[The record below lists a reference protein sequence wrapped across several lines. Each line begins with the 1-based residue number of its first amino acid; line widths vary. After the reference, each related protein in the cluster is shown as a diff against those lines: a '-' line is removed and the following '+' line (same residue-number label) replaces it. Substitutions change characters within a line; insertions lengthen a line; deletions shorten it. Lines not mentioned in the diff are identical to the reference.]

1 MAKRRPSNLLPLAV
15 LSLLGER
22 PMHPYEIAA
31 VMRMRELTS
40 IVKVSQSSLYAAI
53 EACQRDGLIVPVETQ
68 RVGRYPERTVYAVT
82 DAGRA
87 ELAAGLRTLL
97 REHVPE
103 GSSFAA
109 GLAFMGNLPPD
120 EVAALLDEH
129 TRTLEAALAGA
140 HATIERARQYG
151 VDRLFLVEDA
161 YAATLLDAR
170 LGFVRQLVRE
180 INDGTLTELA
190 GGQRRWKVLRPE
202 LALLQDQQD
211 GEQDGAPPEQGSP
224 SAGQD

>member
-1 MAKRRPSNLLPLAV
+1 
-15 LSLLGER
+15 
-22 PMHPYEIAA
+22 
-31 VMRMRELTS
+31 
-40 IVKVSQSSLYAAI
+40 
-53 EACQRDGLIVPVETQ
+53 
-68 RVGRYPERTVYAVT
+68 
-82 DAGRA
+82 
-87 ELAAGLRTLL
+87 
-97 REHVPE
+97 
-103 GSSFAA
+103 
-109 GLAFMGNLPPD
+109 
-120 EVAALLDEH
+120 VAALLDEH